1 MSCILRTDNLCHQA
15 PGVAR
20 WSAGGVQLFTLGVIG
35 GYLSR
40 IKGRPLCVVEED
52 SNLQRDE

>member
-1 MSCILRTDNLCHQA
+1 
-15 PGVAR
+15 VAR